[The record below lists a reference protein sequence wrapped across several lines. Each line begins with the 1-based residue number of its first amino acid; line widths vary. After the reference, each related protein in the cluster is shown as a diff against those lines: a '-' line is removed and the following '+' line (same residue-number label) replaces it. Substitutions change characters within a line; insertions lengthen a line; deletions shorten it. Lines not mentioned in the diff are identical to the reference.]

1 MRKVEADKETTT
13 QMAGKK
19 RIGILTGG
27 GDVPGLN
34 PVIKSVVYRA
44 SEIGSEVVGIRRGWE
59 GLTHMNPALETDL
72 TYIRPLT
79 RENTRTID
87 RTGGTVLHTSRTNP
101 RKMTE
106 AKLPQHLSKGELKA
120 LPFDGKYYDFTS
132 IVLKNLE
139 RLGIDCLVAIG
150 GDDTLSFASVL
161 DSKGFPL
168 IAIPKTMDNDVQGTE
183 YCIGFSTAITRAK
196 ELITRQRTTLGSHE
210 RIGVFRMFGRDAGF
224 TALYTAYVSSARCL
238 IPEYTFDLDHLC
250 RLLMEDKRN
259 NPSNYA
265 LVVVSEGAVWNEGS
279 VEEYG
284 EADAYGHRKK
294 VDIGHALGDQI
305 KKRTGQEI
313 MESDLTYD
321 LRSGEPD
328 AIDQLVAITYANVA
342 VDLIRDSVYGRL
354 VGLQNGCYAQV
365 PLAGL
370 PSGARRVDV
379 ERLYNTERYR
389 PNYTSKLGAPL
400 LFNRIPS

>member
-1 MRKVEADKETTT
+1 
-13 QMAGKK
+13 MAGKK
-19 RIGILTGG
+19 KIGILTGG

-44 SEIGSEVVGIRRGWE
+44 SEIGREVTGIRRGWE
-59 GLTHMNPALETDL
+59 GLTHMNPALNADL
-72 TYIRPLT
+72 NYIRPLT

-101 RKMTE
+101 RKMTPDRV
-106 AKLPQHLSKGELKA
+106 PQHMSMEQLKE
-120 LPFDGKYYDFTS
+120 LPFDGKYYDFTPV
-132 IVLKNLE
+132 VLKNLE
-139 RLGIDCLVAIG
+139 QLGIDCLVAIG

-183 YCIGFSTAITRAK
+183 YCLGFSTAITRAK

-210 RIGVFRMFGRDAGF
+210 RVGVFRMFGRDAGF

-238 IPEYTFDLDHLC
+238 IPEYPFDLDHLC
-250 RLLMEDKRN
+250 KLLLEDKNN

-265 LVVVSEGAVWNEGS
+265 LVVVSEGAVWKEGS

-294 VDIGHALGDQI
+294 VDIGHALGEQI

-328 AIDQLVAITYANVA
+328 AIDQLVAITYANIA
-342 VDLIRDSVYGRL
+342 VDLIRDGLRGRL
-354 VGLQNGCYAQV
+354 VGLRNGCYSQV
-365 PLAGL
+365 PLAEL
-370 PSGARRVDV
+370 PSGSRKVDV
-379 ERLYNTERYR
+379 EKLYNTERYR

-400 LFNRIPS
+400 LFNKIPDER

>member
-1 MRKVEADKETTT
+1 
-13 QMAGKK
+13 MATKK
-19 RIGILTGG
+19 KIGILTGG

-44 SEIGSEVVGIRRGWE
+44 SEIGREVIGIRRGWE
-59 GLTHMNPALETDL
+59 GLTHLDPNNASDP
-72 TYIRPLT
+72 TYVRPLT
-79 RENTRTID
+79 RDNTRTID
-87 RTGGTVLHTSRTNP
+87 RSGGTVLHTSRTNP
-101 RKMTE
+101 RKM
-106 AKLPQHLSKGELKA
+106 SELKVPQFMSKDELKQ
-120 LPFDGKYYDFTS
+120 LPFDGKYYDFAS
-132 IVLKNLE
+132 VVLKNLE
-139 RLGIDCLVAIG
+139 RLGIDCLVPIG
-150 GDDTLSFASVL
+150 GDDTLSFATVL

-183 YCIGFSTAITRAK
+183 YCLGFSTAITRAK

-210 RIGVFRMFGRDAGF
+210 RVGIFRMFGRDAGF
-224 TALYTAYVSSARCL
+224 TALYTAYVTSARCL
-238 IPEYTFDLDHLC
+238 IPEYPFDLNHIC
-250 RLLMEDKRN
+250 SLLLEDKRN

-265 LVVVSEGAVWNEGS
+265 LVVVSEGAVWKEGS

-294 VDIGHALGDQI
+294 VDIGHALGEEI

-328 AIDQLVAITYANVA
+328 AIDQLVAITYANIA
-342 VDLIRDSVYGRL
+342 VDLIRDGVHGRL
-354 VGLQNGCYAQV
+354 VGLQNGCYSQV
-365 PLAGL
+365 ALAGL
-370 PSGARRVDV
+370 PSGARRVDLP
-379 ERLYNTERYR
+379 RMYNTERYR

-400 LFNRIPS
+400 LFNKL